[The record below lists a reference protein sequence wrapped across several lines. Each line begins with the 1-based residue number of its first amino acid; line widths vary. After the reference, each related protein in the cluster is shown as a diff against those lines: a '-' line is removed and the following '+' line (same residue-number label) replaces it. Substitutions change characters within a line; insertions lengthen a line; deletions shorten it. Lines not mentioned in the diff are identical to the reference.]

1 MNQLMKFPET
11 AFFEKKQNKIFND
24 VIRHIVVF
32 VVGGWFLIVDFV
44 IYFLFISRN
53 LSQTQNF
60 AISIV

>member
-32 VVGGWFLIVDFV
+32 VVGGWFLIVDFKKSQSNAE
-44 IYFLFISRN
+44 FRN
-53 LSQTQNF
+53 IDRLSF
-60 AISIV
+60 CL